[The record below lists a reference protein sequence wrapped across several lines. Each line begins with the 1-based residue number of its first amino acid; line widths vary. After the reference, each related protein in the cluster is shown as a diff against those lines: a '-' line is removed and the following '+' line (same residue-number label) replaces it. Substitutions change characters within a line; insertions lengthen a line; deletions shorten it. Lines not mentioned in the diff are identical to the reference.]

1 MVNAENGKQ
10 EAQKGR
16 LMKGIWG
23 VRAAPRRPSEMMPKE
38 PTFPRPLE
46 AVVLMTLQNAGLLV

>member
-16 LMKGIWG
+16 LVKWYLGRSG
-23 VRAAPRRPSEMMPKE
+23 CA
-38 PTFPRPLE
+38 E
-46 AVVLMTLQNAGLLV
+46 ASI